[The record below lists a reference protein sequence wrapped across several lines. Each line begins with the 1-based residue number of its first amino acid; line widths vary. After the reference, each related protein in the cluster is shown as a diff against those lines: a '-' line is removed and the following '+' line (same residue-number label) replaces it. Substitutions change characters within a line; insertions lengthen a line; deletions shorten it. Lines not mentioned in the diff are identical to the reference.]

1 MKSSEPHTIGISR
14 ADLSNHASLLRVNH
28 QIPWREIKNSYVSSR
43 NYPLSYH
50 FIRRIKDRLLET
62 EHSTLWRLDHPD
74 IVIYRH
80 LNGEYKQFLIT
91 NTRHICEHGANAIWY
106 GAFPFIHNMNST
118 IHFSYDQAKIHD
130 INYDLAWLPQSDN
143 YSHFL
148 CDSFASWIPF
158 ADSNVVSE
166 NIRILGFKRYSNW
179 QAEFIDKLKMKID
192 ISINLR
198 PSELCVIKPNSVLL
212 PIHSNP
218 LVSQF
223 NLKRWI
229 ENEYGQQLRNQIIK
243 KDIPILFDKR

>member
-91 NTRHICEHGANAIWY
+91 NTRHICEHSANAIWY
-106 GAFPFIHNMNST
+106 ELSLLFI
-118 IHFSYDQAKIHD
+118 I
-130 INYDLAWLPQSDN
+130 
-143 YSHFL
+143 
-148 CDSFASWIPF
+148 
-158 ADSNVVSE
+158 
-166 NIRILGFKRYSNW
+166 
-179 QAEFIDKLKMKID
+179 
-192 ISINLR
+192 
-198 PSELCVIKPNSVLL
+198 
-212 PIHSNP
+212 
-218 LVSQF
+218 
-223 NLKRWI
+223 
-229 ENEYGQQLRNQIIK
+229 
-243 KDIPILFDKR
+243 